1 VLTHTTHQCR
11 DRRMSALTPQR
22 LLTVQSTLH
31 TPHSAAAHGSQRNC
45 SRRNCSRRS
54 CSHRAAHSA
63 ALTAQWLTAQRL
75 YSGSRHSY
83 SRRGCSQRSSHGTAH
98 GAAAH
103 GAAHGAAAHGAKL
116 TPHSGCSQ
124 LRQLRRWQLRRQQF
138 GQRRRLHRL
147 ARRQLCAVSALRR
160 ERLGQHPLVAP
171 SRNTNRK

>member
-1 VLTHTTHQCR
+1 MLTHTTHQCR
-11 DRRMSALTPQR
+11 DRRKDECSHRSGCSRCKAHTALRSGSRVTAQ
-22 LLTVQSTLH
+22 LLTAQLLTQS
-31 TPHSAAAHGSQRNC
+31 S
-45 SRRNCSRRS
+45 SRRS
-54 CSHRAAHSA
+54 CSR
-63 ALTAQWLTAQRL
+63 R
-75 YSGSRHSY
+75 SGSRRSGSRRGC

-124 LRQLRRWQLRRQQF
+124 LRQLGRRQLRRQQF

>member
-1 VLTHTTHQCR
+1 MLTHTTHQCR
-11 DRRMSALTPQR
+11 DRRMSAHTAAAARTVQSTHRTPQR
-22 LLTVQSTLH
+22 LTSHSATAHGATAHGAAAHTEQLTVQLSRR
-31 TPHSAAAHGSQRNC
+31 SGSRRSGSQR
-45 SRRNCSRRS
+45 
-54 CSHRAAHSA
+54 
-63 ALTAQWLTAQRL
+63 
-75 YSGSRHSY
+75 SY
-83 SRRGCSQRSSHGTAH
+83 SRIGCSQRSSHGTAH

-124 LRQLRRWQLRRQQF
+124 LRQLGRRQLRRQQF